1 MNEPLGFWSTPAV
14 SQALATCDV
23 PTLMDEIRKAR
34 GWSQTDLADA
44 VGYTQSWASKV
55 LRGETSLTLA
65 QVRIII
71 RRLGIPPELLRF
83 GDHQI
88 DEEDPTNRRQFGKL
102 AALALCRHPV
112 PRSPPVRTRPPI

>member
-1 MNEPLGFWSTPAV
+1 
-14 SQALATCDV
+14 
-23 PTLMDEIRKAR
+23 MDEIRKAR

-71 RRLGIPPELLRF
+71 RRLGIPQNSS
-83 GDHQI
+83 GSAI
-88 DEEDPTNRRQFGKL
+88 
-102 AALALCRHPV
+102 
-112 PRSPPVRTRPPI
+112 TR